1 MVVWHG
7 LWVEMGVTLRRAV
20 CCCGLPD
27 RIWRRDENHYVQ
39 SGMRWSGCLNGHWNA
54 RRMQASSWHKDTSSG
69 QANERVGNVVDAAHV
84 ALVLDGDVET
94 DLRCVDVV
102 NA

>member
-1 MVVWHG
+1 MAQ
-7 LWVEMGVTLRRAV
+7 R
-20 CCCGLPD
+20 
-27 RIWRRDENHYVQ
+27 Y
-39 SGMRWSGCLNGHWNA
+39 LN
-54 RRMQASSWHKDTSSG
+54 G
-69 QANERVGNVVDAAHV
+69 QANERVGNVFDAAHV